1 MMDVKQFID
10 KHLPPVDW
18 NDVWEAFYIN
28 TPASTV
34 VELIFSYAWKEA
46 LLLYLQCYYCVANLY
61 LGWGLNNTY
70 VQETIIFFSINH
82 PLVGLYEWGS

>member
-18 NDVWEAFYIN
+18 NDMWEAFYIN

-34 VELIFSYAWKEA
+34 VELIFSYAW
-46 LLLYLQCYYCVANLY
+46 
-61 LGWGLNNTY
+61 
-70 VQETIIFFSINH
+70 
-82 PLVGLYEWGS
+82 